1 MRRDRVDEIILNIYR
16 EALHDATLEETDNFF
31 DKGGNSLTA
40 AKICRLIRKEMNA
53 SIAITDVFKYPNV
66 VMLSEKLRQGRVEKS
81 QQELLSFQHDE
92 AGRYDKF
99 PLTKIQQGYVIG
111 RESGENSSHFYLE
124 LKREKLD
131 VERFE
136 KVINFCYLNAHKVSE
151 IAEYL
156 GVSDSS
162 YFRKRV
168 LGNLEKHGYLM
179 KSKVSRAAYYK
190 TNPDMVSV

>member
-40 AKICRLIRKEMNA
+40 AKICRLIRKEMNV

-81 QQELLSFQHDE
+81 QQELLSFQHDG

-136 KVINFCYLNAHKVSE
+136 KVINFL
-151 IAEYL
+151 I
-156 GVSDSS
+156 SDNDAL
-162 YFRKRV
+162 RI
-168 LGNLEKHGYLM
+168 
-179 KSKVSRAAYYK
+179 
-190 TNPDMVSV
+190 

>member
-40 AKICRLIRKEMNA
+40 AKICRLIRKEMNV

-136 KVINFCYLNAHKVSE
+136 KVINFL
-151 IAEYL
+151 I
-156 GVSDSS
+156 SDNDAL
-162 YFRKRV
+162 RI
-168 LGNLEKHGYLM
+168 
-179 KSKVSRAAYYK
+179 
-190 TNPDMVSV
+190 